1 MKCQVVF
8 PACLLLLWTLA
19 VFVSAQET
27 PKITTLMTSDGIKLK
42 CGTDGYFKKD
52 GQNHPDILQYNDEN
66 SGEYTCWTANPA
78 NEDGERKGPKIFV
91 RFRTCD
97 NCIELDIGSVVGMVV
112 GNMVATTVIGVAVYL
127 IASHGQSGQ
136 QYKRMHDRP
145 RIDPN
150 DGSGSRGGSSDH
162 YQRLRYKGGQKD
174 VYDQIN
180 KK

>member
-97 NCIELDIGSVVGMVV
+97 NCIELDIGSVVGMVCRKYGGYDCDRSGCV
-112 GNMVATTVIGVAVYL
+112 SHRVSWAEWSAVQEN
-127 IASHGQSGQ
+127 A
-136 QYKRMHDRP
+136 
-145 RIDPN
+145 
-150 DGSGSRGGSSDH
+150 
-162 YQRLRYKGGQKD
+162 
-174 VYDQIN
+174 
-180 KK
+180 